1 MNKLKLPIRTVLIVF
16 LVVFVM
22 LLTGG
27 GCGAYF
33 LFSPNFM
40 PEKACFIYIYPEKD
54 FQWLCRQLEDSA
66 HCRNMKSFRQIAGI
80 LKYPEHMKTG
90 RYTIHPKMNNYDLLN
105 NLRRG
110 HQELVKVTFNNIR
123 LKEELADRLAAQLMA
138 DSEDLTALLDDDA
151 CCDSMGFTP
160 RTIQAMFIP
169 NTYEIYWNISAEKL
183 IQRMKREY
191 DSFWTET
198 RRDKA
203 AKIGISPVE
212 VATLASIV
220 EEESAVADEY
230 PVIAGLYIN
239 RLHRGI
245 PLQADPT
252 VKYAV
257 GDFTLSRIL
266 YEHLNVDSPYNTYM
280 YGGLPPGPI
289 RIPSITSMDAVLN
302 YRKHNYLYMCAKED
316 FSGRHNFAV
325 TLSEHNRNANRYRAE
340 LNRLGIR

>member
-1 MNKLKLPIRTVLIVF
+1 LPIRTVLIVF
-16 LVVFVM
+16 PVIFAI

-40 PEKACFIYIYPEKD
+40 PEKTGFIYIYPEKD
-54 FQWLCRQLEDSA
+54 FRLLCRQLEDSA
-66 HCRNMKSFRQIAGI
+66 HCRNMTSFRRIAGI

-90 RYTIHPKMNNYDLLN
+90 RYTIRPKMNNYDLLN
-105 NLRRG
+105 SLRRG

-123 LKEELADRLAAQLMA
+123 LKEELADRLAAQLMM
-138 DSEDLTALLDDDA
+138 DSRELTALLDDDA

-169 NTYEIYWNISAEKL
+169 NTYEVYWNISAEKL
-183 IQRMKREY
+183 VQRMKREY

-198 RRDKA
+198 RRNKA
-203 AKIGISPVE
+203 AKIGLSPVE

-266 YEHLNVDSPYNTYM
+266 YEHLDVDSPYNTYL

-289 RIPSITSMDAVLN
+289 RIPSITGLDAVLN
-302 YRKHNYLYMCAKED
+302 CRKHNYLYMCARED

-325 TLSEHNRNANRYRAE
+325 TLSEHNRNANRYRTE
-340 LNRLGIR
+340 LNRLRIR